1 MPAALL
7 TLITGFISGAL
18 TAIVA
23 YYSAY
28 AKARLDLTIEYDKE
42 LRKSR
47 LDAYQNLWKRLEPL
61 ARYSPPQPITY
72 SVAKK
77 TSADLRDWYFEH
89 GGIYLSREA
98 RGPYFDLK
106 DELQRIIDNTNF
118 RDKADEELTGEH
130 LKPMHHAGTAL
141 RAALSND
148 IGTRRQSFLRSG

>member
-18 TAIVA
+18 TAIVT

-28 AKARLDLTIEYDKE
+28 AKARLDLTVEYDKE
-42 LRKSR
+42 LRQSR
-47 LDAYQNLWKRLEPL
+47 LTAYQDLWTHLKPL
-61 ARYSPPQPITY
+61 APYSPPAPITY
-72 SVAKK
+72 AIAKR
-77 TSADLRDWYFEH
+77 TSEELRDWYFER

-106 DELQRIIDNTNF
+106 EELQRIIDNHHLQQKPDVEL
-118 RDKADEELTGEH
+118 DKKH
-130 LKPMHHAGTAL
+130 LEALHHPGTAL